1 MTPDRPLADRLVRV
15 FALLTIVTM
24 TALLILGGLVTTLGA
39 GMADPGWPRS
49 ATYIAEDPKVWQE
62 GQTGLLV
69 EHAHRALGFLT
80 GAFASLLALASWS
93 GEPRRGLRWAGRVC
107 IIILLVLYGEFY
119 REMSDV
125 RKAREAAVAEA
136 QDPGPLMWPMKTGI
150 ECAVAAA
157 VLVSLG
163 VGAVQVGSRNG
174 WLRLLVSV
182 GLVAVMIQ
190 GLLGGFRVFLNQLI
204 GPELAAIHGAFA
216 QVVFCLMMCVVV
228 LSAAPDFARILSDD
242 ERTRLGTLS
251 LVVPASVFVQLIW
264 GVMLRHMGSPLSQ
277 RLHILTAFVV
287 SGLTVWLAARI
298 VATPAGRA
306 RLGFYAWHLLAIVAV
321 QVLLGVE
328 AYMGKFAAAGPH
340 ATKLPFERPVS
351 VGAAA
356 IRTTH
361 VLIGTALLA
370 ATVVLAVRVFRRLPQ
385 PDVQHPQRDETSP

>member
-15 FALLTIVTM
+15 FALLTILAM

-80 GAFASLLALASWS
+80 GAFASLLAIVSWW
-93 GEPRRGLRWAGRVC
+93 GEPRNGLRWAGLAGVVA
-107 IIILLVLYGEFY
+107 LLALYGQFY
-119 REMSDV
+119 REMSDI
-125 RKAREAAVAEA
+125 RKAREAAVAESR
-136 QDPGPLMWPMKTGI
+136 DPGLLAWPKATGL
-150 ECAVAAA
+150 ATAAA
-157 VLVSLG
+157 GAAVVSLG
-163 VGAVQVGSRNG
+163 VVSVQAGSRNG

-182 GLVAVMIQ
+182 GLVAVMVQ

-204 GPELAAIHGAFA
+204 GPELAAIHGTFA

-228 LSAAPDFARILSDD
+228 LSAPLDPARVLPDD
-242 ERTRLGTLS
+242 ERRRLGTLS

-264 GVMLRHMGSPLSQ
+264 GVMLRHMGTPLSQ
-277 RLHILTAFVV
+277 RLHVLTAFVV
-287 SGLTVWLAARI
+287 TGLTVWLVAKV
-298 VATPAGRA
+298 VATPTGR
-306 RLGFYAWHLLAIVAV
+306 RQLGFYAWHLLGIVAV

-328 AYMGKFAAAGPH
+328 AYVGKFAAAGPH

-351 VGAAA
+351 VGAAT

-361 VLIGTALLA
+361 VLVGTAFLA
-370 ATVVLAVRVFRRLPQ
+370 ATVVLALRVFRRPPQ
-385 PDVQHPQRDETSP
+385 PDVQQPPRDETTP